1 MRNQKPRCKRQ
12 DVRLNRE
19 LHDRRIEHLTIR
31 RLAQAGKAILLA
43 EQHVDLAVR
52 CADEIHVLVLGT
64 LERSVTVD
72 AADDEDHR
80 LHLVELIM
88 GGSPEPA
95 LHA

>member
-1 MRNQKPRCKRQ
+1 MR
-12 DVRLNRE
+12 
-19 LHDRRIEHLTIR
+19 RRNPCPG
-31 RLAQAGKAILLA
+31 A
-43 EQHVDLAVR
+43 
-52 CADEIHVLVLGT
+52 GT

-95 LHA
+95 LHV